1 MVVQVKE
8 ITVAHSPDSDDA
20 FMFYAIAKDLIDTRG
35 LKIHQ
40 VLNDIQSLNH
50 EALKGRYEVTAIS
63 YAAYPFVK
71 DKYMLTSCGSSMGD
85 NYGPVLVA
93 PKELSDE
100 ELVNARIAIP
110 GKMTTAYLTM
120 RLYNPNLKNVFEV
133 PFNQI
138 IEEVTAGNYDAGLLI
153 HEGQL
158 TYKQEGLKKIV
169 DLGEW
174 WFSQTQLPLPLGAN
188 VIRKDLGEKMIEEV
202 TTLLK
207 RSIEFSL
214 EHREDALAYAMTFAR
229 DMPTDLADRFVEMY
243 VNKLSVDSGEKG
255 RKAVNKLFEMAN
267 EKGLFDE
274 PIVPEFVCV

>member
-71 DKYMLTSCGSSMGD
+71 DKYMLTSCGSSMGE

-100 ELVNARIAIP
+100 QLINARIAIP
-110 GKMTTAYLTM
+110 GKLTTAYLTM

-214 EHREDALAYAMTFAR
+214 EHREEALAYAMTFAR

-267 EKGLFDE
+267 EKGLFAE
-274 PIVPEFVCV
+274 PVVPEFVCV